1 MSPKAYTIK
10 ENSFLARIAAK
21 KLGKK
26 GVAMVLGSTIH
37 LWNTT
42 ETDFLKDEKWVRHE
56 LCHVEQYKRY
66 GFFNFLVRY
75 LWESIRKGYY
85 NNKYEIEARNAEESI
100 EE

>member
-1 MSPKAYTIK
+1 MVDYKIK
-10 ENSFLARIAAK
+10 EQSLLARIAAK

-26 GVAMVLGSTIH
+26 DVAMVLGSTIH

-42 ETDFLKDEKWVRHE
+42 EADFLKNDKLVKHE

-75 LWESIRKGYY
+75 LWESMRKGYY
-85 NNKYEIEARNAEESI
+85 NNKYEIEARNAEE
-100 EE
+100 